1 MLFALEGGALV
12 ALIIAGVIVLLIF
25 CVVVWFIS
33 TRNRFIRLEQD
44 VENSLSRIDVYLTKR
59 FDLLTKQLGAVKGY
73 MKHEKDTLVEVIA
86 MRNQAPGKAASIK
99 EKAEF
104 NEELNRVASQIN
116 VVMEQYPTL
125 KADVAFKELQGNIS
139 EVEEN
144 LQAARSN
151 YNANVSNFNKSILQ
165 FPASIVAGARF
176 TKKDYFEAE
185 ESKKKDVEIKFD

>member
-1 MLFALEGGALV
+1 MSEGSII
-12 ALIIAGVIVLLIF
+12 ALIIAGVIVLLILSI
-25 CVVVWFIS
+25 VVWFIS

-73 MKHEKDTLVEVIA
+73 MKHEKETLVETIA

-99 EKAEF
+99 EKAAF
-104 NEELNRVASQIN
+104 NAELDRVASQIN

-125 KADVAFKELQGNIS
+125 KADAVFKELQQNIT

-165 FPASIVAGARF
+165 FPASIVAGSRF

-185 ESKKKDVEIKFD
+185 ESKRKDVEIKFD

>member
-1 MLFALEGGALV
+1 MSEGAMI
-12 ALIIAGVIVLLIF
+12 ALIIAGVIVLLILSI
-25 CVVVWFIS
+25 VVWFIS

-73 MKHEKDTLVEVIA
+73 MKHEKETLVETIA

-99 EKAEF
+99 EKAAF
-104 NEELNRVASQIN
+104 NAELDRVASQIN

-125 KADVAFKELQGNIS
+125 KADAVFKELQQNIT

-165 FPASIVAGARF
+165 VPASIVAGSRF

-185 ESKKKDVEIKFD
+185 ESKRKDVEIKFD

>member
-1 MLFALEGGALV
+1 MFLLDSGALT

-25 CVVVWFIS
+25 IVIVWFIS

-59 FDLLTKQLGAVKGY
+59 FDLLTKQLGTVKGY
-73 MKHEKDTLVEVIA
+73 MKHEKETLVEVIA
-86 MRNQAPGKAASIK
+86 MRNNAPGKAASIK
-99 EKAEF
+99 EKAGF
-104 NEELNRVASQIN
+104 NAELDRVASQIN

-125 KADVAFKELQGNIS
+125 KADAVFKELQQNIT

-165 FPASIVAGARF
+165 FPASIVAGSRF

-185 ESKKKDVEIKFD
+185 EEKKKDVEIKFD

>member
-1 MLFALEGGALV
+1 MGEGTII
-12 ALIIAGVIVLLIF
+12 ALIIAGVIVLLILSI
-25 CVVVWFIS
+25 VVWFIS

-73 MKHEKDTLVEVIA
+73 MKHEKETLVETIA

-99 EKAEF
+99 EKAAF
-104 NEELNRVASQIN
+104 NAELDRVASQIN

-125 KADVAFKELQGNIS
+125 KADAVFKELQQNIT

-165 FPASIVAGARF
+165 FPASIVAGSRF

-185 ESKKKDVEIKFD
+185 ESKRKDVEIKFD

>member
-1 MLFALEGGALV
+1 MSEGTIIALVIVGVLV
-12 ALIIAGVIVLLIF
+12 ALILIVVL
-25 CVVVWFIS
+25 WFIS

-59 FDLLTKQLGAVKGY
+59 FDLLTKQLGAVKGF
-73 MKHEKDTLVEVIA
+73 MKHEKETLVEVIA
-86 MRNQAPGKAASIK
+86 MRNQAPGKAASLK

-104 NEELNRVASQIN
+104 NAEMDRVASQIN
-116 VVMEQYPTL
+116 VVMEQYPNL
-125 KADVAFKELQGNIS
+125 KADNVFKELQGNIT

-151 YNANVSNFNKSILQ
+151 YNANVSNFNKAILQ
-165 FPASIVAGARF
+165 FPASIVAGSRF

>member
-1 MLFALEGGALV
+1 MFFALEGGALV

-73 MKHEKDTLVEVIA
+73 MKHEKETLVETIA

-104 NEELNRVASQIN
+104 NAELDRVASQIN

-125 KADVAFKELQGNIS
+125 KADAVFKELQGNIT

-165 FPASIVAGARF
+165 FPASLVAGSRF

-185 ESKKKDVEIKFD
+185 ESKRKDVEIKFD

>member
-1 MLFALEGGALV
+1 MSDGAMI

-25 CVVVWFIS
+25 IVIVWFIS
-33 TRNRFIRLEQD
+33 TKNRFIRLEQD

-59 FDLLTKQLGAVKGY
+59 FDLLTKQLGTVKGY
-73 MKHEKDTLVEVIA
+73 MKHEKETLTDVIA
-86 MRNQAPGKAASIK
+86 MRNQAPGKAASLK

-104 NEELNRVASQIN
+104 NAEMDRVASQIN

-125 KADVAFKELQGNIS
+125 KADAVFKELQQNIT

-151 YNANVSNFNKSILQ
+151 YNANVSNFNKAILQ

-176 TKKDYFEAE
+176 SKKDYFEAE
-185 ESKKKDVEIKFD
+185 ESKRKDVEIKFD